1 MKGREF
7 DLISKPEKYVGH
19 PKAKHIPLKLCLLK
33 KTIKYFF
40 FQFIGVMS
48 QLAIKKEHK
57 YSLRYLELANCK
69 NVCNKGDY

>member
-40 FQFIGVMS
+40 LSVYRSYVSTG
-48 QLAIKKEHK
+48 
-57 YSLRYLELANCK
+57 Y
-69 NVCNKGDY
+69 